1 MLNSI
6 THTALFEMPTYS
18 AEQIIGKTLIARQNV
33 AIKRLPTSA
42 APVVYTAKP
51 GSYVGTVYSWV
62 TEGPDLYWQFYDS
75 NGKAYYSL
83 HRPGLY
89 SIDSL
94 QDQGALT
101 VKEQTDQ
108 ATGVTVLDKVLQ
120 KIGMTAQTAIWIVA
134 WAVAISYATSPRYLK
149 K

>member
-1 MLNSI
+1 MLSSI
-6 THTALFEMPTYS
+6 TLTHSFDMPTFS

-33 AIKRLPTSA
+33 AIKRLPTLAS
-42 APVVYTAKP
+42 PVVYTAKP

-62 TEGPDLYWQFYDS
+62 TEGPDLYWQFYDE

-108 ATGVTVLDKVLQ
+108 AAGVTVIDKVLQ
-120 KIGMTAQTAIWIVA
+120 KIGVTVQTAVIIVA
-134 WAVAISYATSPRYLK
+134 AAVAISYATTSRRSK
-149 K
+149 